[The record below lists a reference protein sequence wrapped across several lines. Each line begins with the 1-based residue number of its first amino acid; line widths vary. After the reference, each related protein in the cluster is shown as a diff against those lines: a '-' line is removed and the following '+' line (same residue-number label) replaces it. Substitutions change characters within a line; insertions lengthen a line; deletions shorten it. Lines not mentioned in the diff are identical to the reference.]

1 MQHETQIA
9 KLKQAFGAGHVVT
22 ILGTGVSVAACGN
35 QEIEGQKVATWPGL
49 LHHGV
54 AHCKEKG
61 VADDGAVNL
70 LSLQIESG
78 ELDFLIAAA
87 EVISQRLQAKSS
99 GVYRGWLKATIGELK
114 AADPAILHALG
125 ALPGVLATLNYD
137 KLIEDATDRRPV
149 TWLETDKI
157 QDMLQGREANTVL
170 HLHGYYE
177 DPKSVVLGLQSYL
190 KVKEHAH
197 AKAVLELF
205 TIGHTLLFV
214 GCGDTVLDPNF
225 ARLIEWGKTA
235 HVDVTPRHFLLC
247 RESEVAAFQA
257 KLSDAPWLQPLAYGE
272 DYNGLL
278 PFLQQFR
285 PANGVV
291 PTLPLPVVPSLDLAR
306 YRQTINHLYNRIKLE
321 DIVVNQDNIRPLTL
335 TGMFIAQNA
344 KECAEFMPSIYEL
357 PKEAQQ
363 HLRASGKLDG
373 PHLDD
378 ETLERYQRA
387 YLNQSARPV
396 LDILRDPNCTRL
408 VILGDPG
415 SGKSTLLQYLL
426 LDWTQPNVAD
436 PIQASLPLLIELRE
450 YARLRSQGQV
460 SDFLD
465 YLCKGASL
473 RFHFERTALDVGLKQ
488 APCRV
493 LFDGLDE
500 IFDATLRREII
511 TAIHRFADVYPQA
524 RIVVTSRIVGYQ
536 HQIWG
541 DEKFRHFMLQD
552 LDPEQIENFLTLW
565 HASAYEDPVKGD
577 TRRARFAR
585 AIADLPA
592 IRQLAGNP
600 LLLTM
605 MAIINRTQ
613 DLPHDRAELY
623 DQCARL
629 LLQQWEADMTPH
641 SAPGQPMITLDFK
654 AKRRLLLRVA
664 GIMQSGPSGLAG
676 NLIDE
681 ELLEQTLAAGLETMS
696 GVSPDSA
703 ARLLIEQLR
712 GRNFMLCSVG
722 SHSYAFVHR
731 TFLEYF
737 CSLDILER
745 FEKTRSLS
753 QEALKTEIFG
763 HWRDE
768 TWHEVLRLLISM
780 IGEIHVEE
788 ILAWLLEQED
798 PQKNCRPQLLAI
810 ECVGEVRMRT
820 KLGAVEQRS
829 METAKKLARFAPSTN
844 NDPNEKENKTVV
856 QIRRRAINLLATIW
870 PDVQDN
876 YAWFK
881 AYVISND
888 KESDSGRGAAVFALS
903 RAWKGA
909 SDILFFL
916 KKCVQEN
923 GDWHVRTNAILALCR
938 DWTDDLETLHI
949 VQNRAQFDDDDVV
962 SLISTNQ
969 LLEHW
974 KDNLDTLRIMKINA
988 RSHPATIVRTFAM
1001 GALIASWKNE
1011 PDTVQIL
1018 KHSAQFDP
1026 DKVIRAKVVEQLGEY
1041 WATDSNVQNFL
1052 KEFKKQSR
1060 PLKKQRSKNV
1070 KIK

>member
-1 MQHETQIA
+1 MR
-9 KLKQAFGAGHVVT
+9 
-22 ILGTGVSVAACGN
+22 
-35 QEIEGQKVATWPGL
+35 
-49 LHHGV
+49 HGV
-54 AHCKEKG
+54 AHCKEQG
-61 VADDGAVNL
+61 VADDRAVNL

-78 ELDFLIAAA
+78 ELDFLITAA
-87 EVISQRLQAKSS
+87 EVISQRLQAKSP
-99 GVYRGWLKATIGELK
+99 GVYRGWMKATIGELE
-114 AADPAILHALG
+114 ATNPAILHALG

-137 KLIEDATDRRPV
+137 KLIEDATGRQPV

-177 DPKSVVLGLQSYL
+177 DPKSVVLGLQSYF

-205 TIGHTLLFV
+205 TIGRTLLFI

-257 KLSDAPWLQPLAYGE
+257 KLTDAPWLQPLAYGN
-272 DYNGLL
+272 DYGDLL
-278 PFLQQFR
+278 PFLQQLR
-285 PANGVV
+285 PAND
-291 PTLPLPVVPSLDLAR
+291 LPPALTPLVLPSLDLAR
-306 YRQTINHLYNRIKLE
+306 YRQAINLLYNRIKLE
-321 DIVVNQDNIRPLTL
+321 DIVVNQDNMRPLTL

-357 PKEAQQ
+357 PKEVQQ
-363 HLRASGKLDG
+363 HLRASGKLDA

-378 ETLERYQRA
+378 DTLERYQRA
-387 YLNQSARPV
+387 YLKQSARPV
-396 LDILRDPNCTRL
+396 LEILRDPDCTRL

-426 LDWTQPNVAD
+426 LDWSQPNVPD
-436 PIQASLPLLIELRE
+436 PIQAGLPLLIELRE

-465 YLCKGASL
+465 YLCKGACV
-473 RFHFERTALDVGLKQ
+473 RFHFERTALDAWLKQ
-488 APCRV
+488 ALSRI

-500 IFDATLRREII
+500 IFDVALRREII
-511 TAIHRFADVYPQA
+511 TAMHRFADAYPQA

-552 LDPEQIENFLTLW
+552 LDPEQIDHFLTLW

-577 TRRARFAR
+577 SRRVRFAR

-641 SAPGQPMITLDFK
+641 SSPGQPMITLDFK

-664 GIMQSGPSGLAG
+664 GVMQSGPSGLAG

-696 GVSPDSA
+696 GISPDSA
-703 ARLLIEQLR
+703 ARVLIEQLR

-753 QEALKTEIFG
+753 PEELKTEIFG

-780 IGEIHVEE
+780 IGETHVEE
-788 ILAWLLEQED
+788 ILSWLLDQTPAKD
-798 PQKNCRPQLLAI
+798 TCHPQLLAI

-820 KLGAVEQRS
+820 RLGAVEQRA
-829 METAKKLARFAPSTN
+829 MEVAKELARFPQPL
-844 NDPNEKENKTVV
+844 DNELDKKNIDTVEL
-856 QIRRRAINLLATIW
+856 IRSRAIGLLTTVW

-876 YAWFK
+876 YAWLK
-881 AYVISND
+881 AYVMSND
-888 KESDSGRGAAVFALS
+888 KDNESGRASAVSAL
-903 RAWKGA
+903 AQTWKSA
-909 SDILFFL
+909 PDMFSFLQNCAQKDNSWAVRLSAIFVLCDDWKNHTCTKQIL
-916 KKCVQEN
+916 QE
-923 GDWHVRTNAILALCR
+923 
-938 DWTDDLETLHI
+938 
-949 VQNRAQFDDDDVV
+949 RAQFDDEDVV
-962 SLISTNQ
+962 KMVTMSVLDK
-969 LLEHW
+969 HW
-974 KDNLDTLRIMKINA
+974 KNDRKTLNIIHVNA
-988 RSHPATIVRTFAM
+988 RSDHSHTRLFAL
-1001 GALIASWKNE
+1001 GVLITSWKDDPE
-1011 PDTVQIL
+1011 TLQTF
-1018 KHSAQFDP
+1018 KYCAQFDKDQEIRVNVVTQLEKHWDTDP
-1026 DKVIRAKVVEQLGEY
+1026 DVKTFLQK
-1041 WATDSNVQNFL
+1041 L
-1052 KEFKKQSR
+1052 KEEGPS
-1060 PLKKQRSKNV
+1060 LLESEAL
-1070 KIK
+1070 